1 MCIVLTLIY
10 GFIDLVMY
18 LLVIIQLMVTKYE
31 QCGNIVNPNVIYND
45 NTIYA
50 KEIKSSLSEMDK
62 LTM

>member
-1 MCIVLTLIY
+1 MR
-10 GFIDLVMY
+10 
-18 LLVIIQLMVTKYE
+18 VTTIHMHRTGRRSE
-31 QCGNIVNPNVIYND
+31 ERRVDND